1 MLFLLTA
8 RAFFPSFFYY
18 ILCILGLIS
27 VFCLFITWRLHEN
40 QVDNSYFSILFRCF
54 SGLLITLR
62 SNKGKDVLSMYLNGL
77 NYTVES
83 YCICFLKI
91 IFYLYIFN
99 LMQIMMLYIYL
110 EAVFIWKQEEVIF
123 PYI

>member
-1 MLFLLTA
+1 
-8 RAFFPSFFYY
+8 
-18 ILCILGLIS
+18 
-27 VFCLFITWRLHEN
+27 
-40 QVDNSYFSILFRCF
+40 
-54 SGLLITLR
+54 
-62 SNKGKDVLSMYLNGL
+62 MYLNGL